1 MLHNGDAAGMP
12 WLGAPLQGT
21 HKGGDRMAK
30 GAAAFRFRA
39 ENLAEEGRGPAT
51 SATDPVP
58 AVPAAAPPRRG
69 ATRAPSRI
77 GKKNVN
83 FCLSEAAWE
92 QLSILSV
99 RSRRPIQDLM
109 CEAADLLFQANGLSR
124 IARE

>member
-1 MLHNGDAAGMP
+1 M
-12 WLGAPLQGT
+12 T
-21 HKGGDRMAK
+21 K

-39 ENLAEEGRGPAT
+39 DEPAGEGRG
-51 SATDPVP
+51 VP
-58 AVPAAAPPRRG
+58 SSNAAPAAPTPVTTLPRRG

>member
-1 MLHNGDAAGMP
+1 
-12 WLGAPLQGT
+12 
-21 HKGGDRMAK
+21 MAK

-39 ENLAEEGRGPAT
+39 DGAAGEGRGTVPPMAPPTPIAPAT
-51 SATDPVP
+51 AQL
-58 AVPAAAPPRRG
+58 RRG

-109 CEAADLLFQANGLSR
+109 SEAADLLFQANGLSR

>member
-1 MLHNGDAAGMP
+1 
-12 WLGAPLQGT
+12 
-21 HKGGDRMAK
+21 MAK

-39 ENLAEEGRGPAT
+39 DEVEGEGRGSPSPTAAPTSAMPAAT
-51 SATDPVP
+51 S
-58 AVPAAAPPRRG
+58 PRRS

>member
-1 MLHNGDAAGMP
+1 M
-12 WLGAPLQGT
+12 T
-21 HKGGDRMAK
+21 K
-30 GAAAFRFRA
+30 GAAAFRFKA
-39 ENLAEEGRGPAT
+39 DEVASEGRGAT
-51 SATDPVP
+51 PPMA
-58 AVPAAAPPRRG
+58 ALVPAAPATTPPRRS

>member
-1 MLHNGDAAGMP
+1 
-12 WLGAPLQGT
+12 
-21 HKGGDRMAK
+21 MAK
-30 GAAAFRFRA
+30 GAAAFRFRTNEA
-39 ENLAEEGRGPAT
+39 AGEGGEAPSPRPA
-51 SATDPVP
+51 P
-58 AVPAAAPPRRG
+58 AVLAVAPPRRG
-69 ATRAPSRI
+69 AARAPSRI